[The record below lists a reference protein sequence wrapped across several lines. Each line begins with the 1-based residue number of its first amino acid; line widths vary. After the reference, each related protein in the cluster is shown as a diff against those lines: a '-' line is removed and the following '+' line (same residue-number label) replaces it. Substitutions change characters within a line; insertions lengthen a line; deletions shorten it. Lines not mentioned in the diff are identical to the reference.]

1 MCSMKCAP
9 ICSVATLIGVLL
21 GIQPPTPSYGPML
34 SAGRVLLETTP
45 WFASVVGAGFK
56 PAPTGLWRRRDLL
69 APFVACAFLGRRG
82 LSATER
88 SSIMETV
95 GGSDRWL
102 CNQVRVG
109 DSEPGEADT
118 YPLSARV

>member
-1 MCSMKCAP
+1 MLREG
-9 ICSVATLIGVLL
+9 IVLL
-21 GIQPPTPSYGPML
+21 K
-34 SAGRVLLETTP
+34 TTQ

-69 APFVACAFLGRRG
+69 ARFIAFDFLGRRG
-82 LSATER
+82 GLSATG
-88 SSIMETV
+88 SSGIMETV
-95 GGSDRWL
+95 NSSDRWL